1 VADRPP
7 AVTILADDDPT
18 GRVPAEDPVD
28 GLLGREVTPAKKDC
42 PIAEYHSAMATY
54 ARVSRAPFPVRRRS
68 LLEIVRRADSDALML
83 EQELTVIQERLGT
96 PVEQP
101 GDLDR
106 ATAVGHQL
114 TNLMWQALV
123 MQELT
128 AHLTTVPFAPPEGD
142 GQTGEVLSKL

>member
-1 VADRPP
+1 
-7 AVTILADDDPT
+7 
-18 GRVPAEDPVD
+18 
-28 GLLGREVTPAKKDC
+28 
-42 PIAEYHSAMATY
+42 
-54 ARVSRAPFPVRRRS
+54 
-68 LLEIVRRADSDALML
+68 ML